1 MATPTNFQ
9 PLPLTEACH
18 NGVITMG
25 APVAQMAMSLKNLNQ
40 VKFRSAG
47 YYHVGRST
55 WDDLWGGSTGYAK
68 GMISRGRV
76 GIPTKGQTDEFD
88 FFYFSLPTSEW
99 IGVEIIYGAASTNPD
114 ALNGPNVLL
123 ELYEISGGAIGT
135 KIDEGCIFTYP
146 NQIQV
151 TRRANLTGINKVNT
165 GSRLYTFPSGGIS
178 APTFPRPLYIPPAN
192 RGDEL
197 AVKVTAEE
205 VIIYAVH
212 LFDIYQEA

>member
-9 PLPLTEACH
+9 PLPSAQACH

-25 APVAQMAMSLKNLNQ
+25 APVAQMALSLKQLNQ

-55 WDDLWGGSTGYAK
+55 WQDWNSINYAK
-68 GMISRGRV
+68 GATFG
-76 GIPTKGQTDEFD
+76 GYQNIPTKGYVDEFD
-88 FFYFSLPTSEW
+88 LFYFSLPTSEW
-99 IGVEIIYGAASTNPD
+99 IGIEITYGAASSNPTSL
-114 ALNGPNVLL
+114 AGPNILV
-123 ELYEISGGAIGT
+123 ELYGISGGSIGA
-135 KIDEGCIFTYP
+135 KIDEGILFTYP
-146 NQIQV
+146 AQLQILQ
-151 TRRANLTGINKVNT
+151 RGQLTGLARVNT
-165 GSRLYTFPSGGIS
+165 GSRLYTFPSGGLS

-197 AVKVTAEE
+197 AVRVTAEE

>member
-9 PLPLTEACH
+9 PLPSAQACH

-25 APVAQMAMSLKNLNQ
+25 APVAQMAMSLKTLNQ

-47 YYHVGRST
+47 FYHVGRST
-55 WDDLWGGSTGYAK
+55 YFSQFVTAYKKAAIYRGSQPG
-68 GMISRGRV
+68 
-76 GIPTKGQTDEFD
+76 PTKGQTDEFD

-99 IGVEIIYGAASTNPD
+99 IGVEIIYGASTINPT
-114 ALNGPNVLL
+114 ALNGPSILL

-135 KIDEGCIFTYP
+135 KIDEGCLFTYP
-146 NQIQV
+146 SQIQIV
-151 TRRANLTGINKVNT
+151 ERTELTGANRVNT

>member
-1 MATPTNFQ
+1 MATPINFQ
-9 PLPLTEACH
+9 PLPSAQACH

-25 APVAQMAMSLKNLNQ
+25 APVAQMAMSLKTLNQ

-47 YYHVGRST
+47 FYHVGRST
-55 WDDLWGGSTGYAK
+55 YFSQYVTAYKKAAIHRGSQPG
-68 GMISRGRV
+68 
-76 GIPTKGQTDEFD
+76 PTKGQTDEFD

-99 IGVEIIYGAASTNPD
+99 IGVEIIYGASTINPTT
-114 ALNGPNVLL
+114 LNGPNILL

-135 KIDEGCIFTYP
+135 KIDEGCVFTYP
-146 NQIQV
+146 DQIQIV
-151 TRRANLTGINKVNT
+151 ERTELTGANRVNT
-165 GSRLYTFPSGGIS
+165 GSRLFTFPSGGLS
-178 APTFPRPLYIPPAN
+178 APTIPRPLYIPPAN

-197 AVKVTAEE
+197 AVRVTAEE

>member
-9 PLPLTEACH
+9 PLPSVQACH

-47 YYHVGRST
+47 FYHVGHST
-55 WDDLWGGSTGYAK
+55 FYSQFTTYKKAAIYRGSVLG
-68 GMISRGRV
+68 
-76 GIPTKGQTDEFD
+76 PTKGQTEDFD

-99 IGVEIIYGAASTNPD
+99 IGVEIIYGASHINPD
-114 ALNGPNVLL
+114 ALNGPNILV
-123 ELYEISGGAIGT
+123 ELYEISGGSIGS

-146 NQIQV
+146 NQIQIAE
-151 TRRANLTGINKVNT
+151 RSELTGVNRVNT
-165 GSRLYTFPSGGIS
+165 GSRLYTFPSGGLS

-197 AVKVTAEE
+197 AVRVTAEE

-212 LFDIYQEA
+212 LFDIFQEA

>member
-9 PLPLTEACH
+9 PLPSAQVCA

-25 APVAQMAMSLKNLNQ
+25 APVAQMALSLKQLNQ

-55 WDDLWGGSTGYAK
+55 WQDWNSINYAK
-68 GMISRGRV
+68 GATFG
-76 GIPTKGQTDEFD
+76 GYQNIPTKGYVDEFD
-88 FFYFSLPTSEW
+88 LFYFSLPTSL
-99 IGVEIIYGAASTNPD
+99 A
-114 ALNGPNVLL
+114 GPNILV
-123 ELYEISGGAIGT
+123 ELYGISGGSIGA
-135 KIDEGCIFTYP
+135 KIDEGILFTYP
-146 NQIQV
+146 AQLQILQ
-151 TRRANLTGINKVNT
+151 RGQLTGLARVNT
-165 GSRLYTFPSGGIS
+165 GSRLYTFPSGGLS

-197 AVKVTAEE
+197 AVRVTAEE